1 MEIDNNPK
9 VKKLFVCHSVDLTY
23 SLLNDSSKLNYGV
36 IFVGN
41 ANFPQEFLSN
51 PRIIIARN
59 LPYNIE
65 EEKDLLTF
73 TAWYLIIK
81 NNLFNDFEYIC
92 ILEYDVLLYENFEK
106 NLHLLCNKN
115 IHDIITF
122 LPVSGKDFLLNHVK
136 QNVIES
142 FLRTKN
148 ISFEILKIWYGT
160 TNHCLRRHILETFVD
175 WYYPACNIIRIMDST
190 HISWYHERVF
200 SFYILNKK
208 YKIEILEELR
218 HQFSNSHMNFHDKL
232 VTFKYIPENLTQIF
246 TENPEC
252 EFLTKLIDNYSTFL
266 ELNNPVFTPCVGSY
280 FIDGQKYA
288 YDSRLYSKQLL
299 LFNEAKSAKNILLIG
314 NYLAHTLFIIAIANP
329 NANITC
335 FEANYINDQ
344 IFLLQNKFN
353 LNIIFHVK
361 SKICNIFQSF
371 DLVHICQQY
380 PTREYLNDYIDVC
393 ILKNMSDKIR
403 FVIDDCDVYPS
414 QIIEK
419 ISTNNPHCS
428 IINTQYADCIYRN
441 CCLEVLINQVE
452 QKKQIKKYIQ
462 KNESN
467 FKNNINISNNKK
479 YVLLYDDDSGAFK
492 DDIDKLIISIKKFS
506 DFEIIIFHRN
516 DFKEEFV
523 EKNKNILNQYRG
535 GGYWLW
541 KPYIINETLKRLRTG
556 DLLFY
561 IDSKYYFTETFTD
574 LYKDIFNVDNNI
586 LLWKNKPNES
596 SYFLKNWC
604 KRDVV
609 QKYNMED
616 ATYNKNAED
625 CWAGVMMLK
634 KNIFTDIFVN
644 EWLDMCCCDDITDRP
659 SVGGNT
665 NDFIDHRH
673 DQSLLS
679 ILVHKYNINLH
690 TFEKKYLQNVRI
702 PY

>member
-1 MEIDNNPK
+1 MEIDNNKK
-9 VKKLFVCHSVDLTY
+9 VKKLFVCHNVDLTY
-23 SLLNDSSKLNYGV
+23 SLLNDCSKVNFDI

-41 ANFPQEFLSN
+41 VNFPQEFLSN

-59 LPYNIE
+59 FPYNIE

-81 NNLFNDFEYIC
+81 NNLFTEFEYVC
-92 ILEYDVLLYENFEK
+92 ILEYDVLLYENFETK
-106 NLHLLCNKN
+106 LDLLCNAN
-115 IHDIITF
+115 TNDVITF
-122 LPVSGKDFLLNHVK
+122 WPVSGKEFLLDHANRDVM
-136 QNVIES
+136 ES
-142 FLRTKN
+142 FLKTKN
-148 ISFEILKIWYGT
+148 IPFKIVETWYGT
-160 TNHCLRRHILETFVD
+160 TNHCLRRNILEEFVD
-175 WYYPACNIIRIMDST
+175 WYYPSCHMIKILDPKY
-190 HISWYHERVF
+190 ISWYHERMF

-208 YKIEILEELR
+208 YKIEILQELW
-218 HQFSNSHMNFHDKL
+218 HQFSNSHIDYHDK
-232 VTFKYIPENLTQIF
+232 KPISQDIPENLISLF
-246 TENPEC
+246 KENSGC
-252 EFLTKLIDNYSTFL
+252 EFLKKLICNYSTFL
-266 ELNNPVFTPCVGSY
+266 ELNNPKFTPGIGSY
-280 FIDGQKYA
+280 FIDGQKYS

-299 LFNEAKSAKNILLIG
+299 FFNEAKNAKNILLVG
-314 NYLAHTLFIIAIANP
+314 NYMAHNLFIVALANP
-329 NANITC
+329 NSHITC
-335 FEANYINDQ
+335 FETNYINEQ

-353 LNIIFHVK
+353 LNINFYVK
-361 SKICNIFQSF
+361 SKIVNIFQSF
-371 DLVHICQQY
+371 DLVHICQQH

-393 ILKNMSDKIR
+393 ILKTTNDKIK
-403 FVIDDCDVYPS
+403 FIIDDYDAYPLK
-414 QIIEK
+414 IIEQ

-428 IINTQYADCIYRN
+428 IVNTQYADCIYRN
-441 CCLEVLINQVE
+441 CCLEIFINKTE
-452 QKKQIKKYIQ
+452 QQNQIKTIIC

-467 FKNNINISNNKK
+467 FKKDLNISNNKK

-492 DDIDKLIISIKKFS
+492 DDLVKLIISIKKFS
-506 DFEIIIFHRN
+506 DFEIIVFHRN
-516 DFKEEFV
+516 DFREEFV

-561 IDSKYYFTETFTD
+561 VDSKYYFTENFTD
-574 LYKDIFNVDNNI
+574 LYKDIFNVDNNL

-616 ATYNKNAED
+616 GVYNKNVEA
-625 CWAGVMMLK
+625 CWAGAILLK
-634 KNIFTDIFVN
+634 KNSFTDIFVN
-644 EWLDMCCCDDITDRP
+644 EWLGMCCCDDITDRP
-659 SVGGNT
+659 SFGGNT
-665 NDFIDHRH
+665 SDFIDHRH